1 MTTTNQ
7 DLLDKVAR
15 LEDRIEL
22 QRREIMYCREQR
34 KKQEEEDGEIIKGLA
49 AQVKELKGKL

>member
-15 LEDRIEL
+15 LEDRIE
-22 QRREIMYCREQR
+22 RICRELVESR
-34 KKQEEEDGEIIKGLA
+34 EREGIDGVIIRGL
-49 AQVKELKGKL
+49 QDQLGKLKGKKGG